1 MSCLSVHVCLCV
13 FGGGVWGGYHCLN
26 FIKKLLFL
34 TATMMFSPAVIQ
46 ESQVSD

>member
-13 FGGGVWGGYHCLN
+13 FEVGGVSL
-26 FIKKLLFL
+26 FKLQKKLLFL

>member
-13 FGGGVWGGYHCLN
+13 FGGGGYHCLN
-26 FIKKLLFL
+26 FIKKLFFL